1 MHARRLSFEDWL
13 KSKGVVEKRE
23 NTQKIGG
30 LNKQAGINYSFAS
43 EDAARDFAKAHTI
56 TAPSSRFQYQTE
68 ADTQERF
75 PDPVSKKWSV
85 YITETKHA
93 DLIAEYRKYLA
104 DLNTQR
110 TSQDIQDQIAA
121 ITNRLNILE
130 NKKLRERLDRLSLLA
145 SNIKEGWDSQGATS
159 AFDLSLRNYIA
170 LNMDLFSQEELRSLQ
185 STADLIMGPDG
196 DVTTGIK
203 QDANW
208 WDYTRRI
215 PQQTYTTIITPVI
228 TDAMQLLDGEHNRRA
243 IDEKTPNFIPM
254 SVTGSGSDKEKR
266 TIPRFFPNDK
276 GVSYTDAIYLDS
288 GGMSTHRTVTKIW
301 KKGVNAQGNDLKP
314 GQNPHHYEFYQT
326 EYNAGAGLE
335 WETEPNWNPETE
347 QYKTGV
353 AWVVSTKR
361 IMPNWQF
368 NQPLQQNQNHNLEG
382 KVIKQMPTPTI
393 DLAAYNKV
401 MHDTI
406 ADLIIAQ
413 RMITLYQRA
422 EKSNVTG
429 DEQTV
434 AKNQGDK
441 EKWQEWRDKIDSHL
455 GEQINGLS
463 FRGVPQTSG
472 NCSVMSVKVLTD
484 DETHSLSEEHWR
496 HAKQYNGDETVK
508 ALEAKKKL
516 LETELVAAKKS
527 EEVAKNLFTFI
538 QEGNVDEV
546 LKIIGENPG
555 IVNVQESEHRATPLI
570 AALYYLSRG
579 QEQEP
584 DKKLAIHAIVTH
596 LLSRDQ
602 RYIHIQKDIQNSDQN
617 TALHLAAYYAIRN
630 DIRFIH
636 IAAELIAKGARFDDD
651 VKNKYGDTP
660 LQHLIALPDDRR
672 NALLLELLKE
682 RVPNVSL
689 IVGKPDRVNQFRAAL
704 AIIKAKPESA
714 NITFDKHYGATPLS
728 LAVVAGNTMA
738 VDELLKLN
746 ANVTKRDKK
755 NTSPLLWALLKIS
768 EELAKEQSQQDSE
781 KITAYVD
788 IACKLIDTNASMLGV
803 GDNRN
808 FTPLKWIESQDKN
821 ISALKKLF
829 NKVNPIIEEKRRLE
843 EEKQAA
849 KRKAEAAEK
858 QRIIEAIRQAEKVKK
873 AGQPKTADE
882 KNNNKYEILISK
894 KTLENV
900 KAYQKALIDGCAAPG
915 KYLREK
921 LKEKLKEKLP
931 ANIESLST
939 EQFLELLIQTKKPTI
954 FAESAVV
961 GGDGKKDWNQT
972 ELTILGDI
980 NFAVP
985 VTVFDNG
992 VWSGTGIKPHPIP
1005 FQGHLLFTPGA
1016 LLKGAKGAKP
1026 TDSAVINPNG
1036 TINQE
1041 AYNALYE
1048 QRLLPLLMHAN
1059 RVAGKDGAFITIPGI
1074 GCGAFAGDFKGQ
1086 LGIHFEE
1093 ALRHILEKHGPNL
1106 PNIRAIYFTPVD
1118 ESNKSNQDNP
1128 TIIKGIDFRVRPQYI
1143 NTGKSNPNIK
1153 PQLCHPVE
1161 YNESSKDHFDNC
1173 EFFSF
1178 VAWDHVSWPG
1188 NDFYGGSRWTDDGVK
1203 AAATDLMYQMT
1214 DVSGSY
1220 DTENQCY
1227 APPQDVSNWKEVI
1240 EEQDKKLQVVG
1251 RVFVTDE
1258 TGKKE
1263 QLSGK
1268 YSSQTYNSTQAIFS
1282 GLGLSNSGEKE
1293 SEYST
1298 PITPTPTTPIPKANV
1313 SDEAVERQLQQLLTV
1328 LTTLNDELNK
1338 IREVLSKLDETLN
1351 TSIDHKPPSIM
1362 GLTRY

>member
-43 EDAARDFAKAHTI
+43 EDAARDFATTYNI
-56 TAPSSRFQYQTE
+56 TAHISRSQFIKKET
-68 ADTQERF
+68 DTQEIF
-75 PDPVSKKWSV
+75 LDPVSDKWSV

-93 DLIAEYRKYLA
+93 ELIAKYRKHLA
-104 DLNTQR
+104 DLDTRR
-110 TSQDIQDQIAA
+110 TSQDIQDQITA

-196 DVTTGIK
+196 NVTTGIK

-215 PQQTYTTIITPVI
+215 PKQTYTTIITPVI

-266 TIPRFFPNDK
+266 TIPRFFPDDK
-276 GVSYTDAIYLDS
+276 GVSDTDAIYLDS

-326 EYNAGAGLE
+326 EYNAGADLE
-335 WETEPNWNPETE
+335 WKKSPIWNPEMENYTI
-347 QYKTGV
+347 GV
-353 AWVVSTKR
+353 GWVVSTKR

-368 NQPLQQNQNHNLEG
+368 NQPLQQNQKHGLEG
-382 KVIKQMPTPTI
+382 KVIKPMPNPATN
-393 DLAAYNKV
+393 LAAYNKV

-413 RMITLYQRA
+413 RMITLYERA
-422 EKSNVTG
+422 DESNVK
-429 DEQTV
+429 DDQHIL
-434 AKNQGDK
+434 AADK
-441 EKWQEWRDKIDSHL
+441 PSADAWKKWRSRIDSHL
-455 GEQINGLS
+455 GERIDTLS
-463 FRGVPQTSG
+463 LQGVPQTSG

-538 QEGNVDEV
+538 QEGKVDEV

-570 AALYYLSRG
+570 AALYYLSRV

-651 VKNKYGDTP
+651 VKNKYGNTP

-704 AIIKAKPESA
+704 AIIKAKPESV

-738 VDELLKLN
+738 VDELLKLK
-746 ANVTKRDKK
+746 ADVTKRDKN

-808 FTPLKWIESQDKN
+808 FTPLQWIESQNKN
-821 ISALKKLF
+821 IIALKKLF
-829 NKVNPIIEEKRRLE
+829 NKVNPIIDEKRRLE
-843 EEKQAA
+843 EK
-849 KRKAEAAEK
+849 KREAIRRREEER
-858 QRIIEAIRQAEKVKK
+858 QRLEEAIRQAEEVKK
-873 AGQPKTADE
+873 ARQPKIADE

-894 KTLENV
+894 KTLENIN
-900 KAYQKALIDGCAAPG
+900 AYQQALIHGRAATG
-915 KYLREK
+915 EYLR
-921 LKEKLKEKLP
+921 EKLKEKLP
-931 ANIESLST
+931 ANIKSLST
-939 EQFLELLIQTKKPTI
+939 EKFLELLIRTKKPTI

-961 GGDGKKDWNQT
+961 GGDGNTDWNQT
-972 ELTILGDI
+972 ELAILGDI

-1016 LLKGAKGAKP
+1016 LLKGAK
-1026 TDSAVINPNG
+1026 TDSTVINPDG
-1036 TINQE
+1036 ITINQK

-1048 QRLLPLLMHAN
+1048 QRLLPLLIHAN
-1059 RVAGKDGAFITIPGI
+1059 RVAGSKGAFITMPGI

-1086 LGIHFEE
+1086 LGIHFEK
-1093 ALRHILEKHGPNL
+1093 ALHYILEKHGPNL

-1118 ESNKSNQDNP
+1118 ESNKSNKDHP
-1128 TIIKGIDFRVRPQYI
+1128 TIINGIDFRVRPQYI
-1143 NTGKSNPNIK
+1143 NTGKSNPDIK

-1188 NDFYGGSRWTDDGVK
+1188 NDFYGGSRLTDDGVK
-1203 AAATDLMYQMT
+1203 GAATDLMYQMT
-1214 DVSGSY
+1214 DVQSGY
-1220 DTENQCY
+1220 DTKKQCY
-1227 APPQDVSNWKEVI
+1227 APPKGVSNWEQVI
-1240 EEQDKKLQVVG
+1240 EERDIKLQVAG

-1263 QLSGK
+1263 QLSGN
-1268 YSSQTYNSTQAIFS
+1268 YPSQTYNSTKAILS
-1282 GLGLSNSGEKE
+1282 GLNS
-1293 SEYST
+1293 ST
-1298 PITPTPTTPIPKANV
+1298 PKTPIPTTPTPTTPIPKANV
-1313 SDEAVERQLQQLLTV
+1313 TDEAVERQLQQLLTV
-1328 LTTLNDELNK
+1328 LTTLNDELIK
-1338 IREVLSKLDETLN
+1338 IRGVLSKLDETLN

-1362 GLTRY
+1362 GFTRY